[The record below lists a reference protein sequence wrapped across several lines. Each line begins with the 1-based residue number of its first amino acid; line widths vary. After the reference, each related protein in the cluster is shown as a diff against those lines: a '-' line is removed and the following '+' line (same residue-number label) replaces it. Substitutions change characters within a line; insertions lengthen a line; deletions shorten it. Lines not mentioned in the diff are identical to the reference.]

1 MEIDLRLTLAKITV
15 GILKIR
21 FLIYPIFLNTMDL
34 QQKSGLIIR
43 ISVYLIDLLQRQIF
57 IFLKKIINE
66 VSFII
71 AVQFTMGDIFSEGQ
85 IGFF

>member
-57 IFLKKIINE
+57 IFFKKIINE

-71 AVQFTMGDIFSEGQ
+71 AVYFTVGDIFSEGQ